1 MKLNRL
7 IGKHRSLGRAKAQ
20 IAIAH
25 GRVRVEGRCVIDGHH
40 EVDRFATVL
49 IDDEMVQQGEVA
61 LYLMLHKPVGYLS
74 ATVDAVHPTVIDL
87 INHPHKGE
95 LHLAG
100 RLDRAT
106 SGLVLLSN
114 DGRWSERITS
124 GGEVTK
130 EYLVE
135 TELPLKDSDISA
147 FAEGFYFHT
156 EDIITRPAELVIL
169 DAHHARVRLVEGKYH
184 QIKRMFHRVGNRVV
198 SLHRERIGSV
208 ALSADLPPGAWRM
221 LTENEIRSFDP

>member
-7 IGKHRSLGRAKAQ
+7 IGKHRALGRAEAQ
-20 IAIAH
+20 IAIAQR
-25 GRVRVEGRCVIDGHH
+25 RVWVEGRCITDGHL
-40 EVDRFATVL
+40 EVDRFATVRL
-49 IDDEMVQQGEVA
+49 DDEVVQEGETE

-87 INHPHKGE
+87 INHPHKE
-95 LHLAG
+95 SLHLAG

-114 DGRWSERITS
+114 DGRWSECITS
-124 GGEVTK
+124 GGGVTK

-135 TELPLKDSDISA
+135 TEQPLKDSDVSA

-156 EDIITRPAELVIL
+156 EDITTRPAELIIL
-169 DAHHARVRLVEGKYH
+169 DSHHARVRLVEGRYH

-198 SLHRERIGSV
+198 SLHRERIGGIS
-208 ALSADLPPGAWRM
+208 LSDDLPPGAWRT
-221 LTENEIRSFDP
+221 LTEIEIRSFDS